1 MLRKC
6 SIGPYAE
13 VMGNL
18 RARIVGQ
25 EMHLISKLMIRLT
38 AQKVGR
44 DEFGNQYFE
53 KRKARRGQRK
63 RRYVLYKG
71 HVEASKVPP
80 DWHGW
85 LHYTEEQ
92 PPPETGYAVHD
103 WQQGHLPNLTGTK
116 YAYRPPGHVLKGG
129 RRNKATGDYE
139 AWTP

>member
-1 MLRKC
+1 MHKKSEMREA
-6 SIGPYAE
+6 G
-13 VMGNL
+13 
-18 RARIVGQ
+18 IVGQ

-53 KRKARRGQRK
+53 TRKARRGQRK

-85 LHYTEEQ
+85 LHYTEQQ
-92 PPPETGYAVHD
+92 PPPETGYAAHD
-103 WQQGHLPNLTGTK
+103 WQQEHLPNLTGTK
-116 YAYRPPGHVLKGG
+116 YAYRPAGHVLEGG
-129 RRNKATGDYE
+129 RRKKATGDYE

>member
-1 MLRKC
+1 M
-6 SIGPYAE
+6 Y
-13 VMGNL
+13 
-18 RARIVGQ
+18 
-25 EMHLISKLMIRLT
+25 LISKLMIRLT

-53 KRKARRGQRK
+53 TRKARRGQRK

-85 LHYTEEQ
+85 LHYTEQQ
-92 PPPETGYAVHD
+92 PPPETGYAAHD
-103 WQQGHLPNLTGTK
+103 WQQEHLPNLTGTK
-116 YAYRPPGHVLKGG
+116 YAYRPAGHVLEGG
-129 RRNKATGDYE
+129 RRKKATGDYE

>member
-1 MLRKC
+1 
-6 SIGPYAE
+6 
-13 VMGNL
+13 
-18 RARIVGQ
+18 
-25 EMHLISKLMIRLT
+25 MHLISKLVIRLT
-38 AQKVGR
+38 AQKVGH

-53 KRKARRGQRK
+53 TRKARRGQRK

-85 LHYTEEQ
+85 LHYTEQQ

-103 WQQGHLPNLTGTK
+103 WQQEHLPNLTGTK
-116 YAYRPPGHVLKGG
+116 YAYRPAGHILKGG